1 MTDTP
6 PPEHKGV
13 VIGAPESFGW
23 MDTGKATADGYAI
36 WERPDGKLMFPPL
49 GDDIYIAYD
58 ANAEEGQRWRWL
70 PWNEIAED
78 RKPRP
83 RPLKRRRPGMRE
95 NPESM
100 MEQMERHVRQFLA
113 HRKKHGPA
121 A

>member
-1 MTDTP
+1 MTTL
-6 PPEHKGV
+6 PPEGNKGV

-23 MDTGKATADGYAI
+23 MDTGKATSDGYAI

-58 ANAEEGQRWRWL
+58 PSAEEGERWRWL
-70 PWNEIAED
+70 AWNEIAED

-83 RPLKRRRPGMRE
+83 RPAKKRRT
-95 NPESM
+95 NSAASM
-100 MEQMERHVRQFLA
+100 MEQMEINVRKFLE